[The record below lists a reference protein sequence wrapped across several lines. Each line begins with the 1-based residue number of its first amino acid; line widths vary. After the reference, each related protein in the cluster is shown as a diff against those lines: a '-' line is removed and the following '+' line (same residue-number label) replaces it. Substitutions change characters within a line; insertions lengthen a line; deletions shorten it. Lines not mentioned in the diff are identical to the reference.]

1 MPDKKPGVIVP
12 DLNGRRALVTGASD
26 GLGLEITRRLAQAGA
41 EVVMP
46 VRNPS
51 KGAAA
56 ERKILDAWPRAR
68 LSVRELDLASMTSV
82 TQLGSEL
89 MAEGRPFDIWINN
102 AAVMVPPKRVETEDG
117 FELQFATNFLGHFA
131 LVGQVLPLLKAGRA
145 RVTTMSSVGSRNGEI
160 NFDDLQSKR
169 HYRPWPAYHQ
179 SKLALTLFA
188 RELDRRSDRNG
199 WGITSNVAH
208 PGFTTTNLQS
218 AGSNMGRRS
227 PSPMS
232 WAFPRIARWFPWL
245 IQQVGTGAL
254 PALYAAT
261 CPEAGGDTMYGPGGF
276 FHLTGAPKIQKF
288 YRSTENPR
296 VAERIWQTA
305 EDLTGTTF
313 A

>member
-12 DLNGRRALVTGASD
+12 DLDGRRALVTGASD
-26 GLGLEITRRLAQAGA
+26 GIGLEITRRLAQAGA

-46 VRNPS
+46 VRNPA

-56 ERKILDAWPRAR
+56 ERKIRDAWPRAR
-68 LSVRELDLASMTSV
+68 LSLRELNLASMASV
-82 TQLGSEL
+82 TDLGSEL
-89 MAEGRPFDIWINN
+89 MRDGQLFDIWINN
-102 AAVMVPPKRVETEDG
+102 AAIMVPPKRIETDDG
-117 FELQFATNFLGHFA
+117 FELQLATNFLGHFA
-131 LVGQVLPLLKAGRA
+131 LVGQVLPLLKASQA
-145 RVTTMSSVGSRNGEI
+145 RVTTLSSVGSRNGEI
-160 NFDDLQSKR
+160 NFDDLQSKK

-188 RELDRRSDRNG
+188 RELDRRSRRYG
-199 WGITSNVAH
+199 WGIVSNVAH

-245 IQQVGTGAL
+245 IQQVGPGAL

-261 CPEAGGDTMYGPGGF
+261 SPQAGGDTMYGPGGF
-276 FHLTGAPKIQKF
+276 FHLTGAPEAQKF
-288 YRSTENPR
+288 YRSTDNAHL
-296 VAERIWQTA
+296 AERIWQAA

>member
-1 MPDKKPGVIVP
+1 MPDKKLGVIVP

-26 GLGLEITRRLAQAGA
+26 GLGLEIARQLAQAGA

-56 ERKILDAWPRAR
+56 ERKILDAWPRAKVS
-68 LSVRELDLASMTSV
+68 LRELDLASMTSV

-89 MAEGRPFDIWINN
+89 MREGRPFDIWINN
-102 AAVMVPPKRVETEDG
+102 AAVMVPPKRVETKDG

-145 RVTTMSSVGSRNGEI
+145 RVTTMSSVGSRNGHI
-160 NFDDLQSKR
+160 NFDDLQSTK
-169 HYRPWPAYHQ
+169 HYHPWPAYHQ

-188 RELDRRSDRNG
+188 RELDRRSRRHG
-199 WGITSNVAH
+199 WDIISNVAH

-261 CPEAGGDTMYGPGGF
+261 SPEAGGDTMYGPGGF
-276 FHLTGAPKIQKF
+276 FHLTGAPTVQEF
-288 YRSTENPR
+288 YSSTDSPA

-305 EDLTGTTF
+305 EDLTGITS

>member
-1 MPDKKPGVIVP
+1 MPDTKPGIVVP
-12 DLNGRRALVTGASD
+12 DLSDRRALVTGASD

-56 ERKILDAWPRAR
+56 ERKILDAWPRAK
-68 LSVRELDLASMTSV
+68 LSLRELDLASMTSV

-89 MAEGRPFDIWINN
+89 IREGRPFDIWINN

-169 HYRPWPAYHQ
+169 HYHPWPAYHQ

-188 RELDRRSDRNG
+188 RELDRRSHRNG
-199 WGITSNVAH
+199 WGIISNVAH

-227 PSPMS
+227 PSMMS

-261 CPEAGGDTMYGPGGF
+261 SPEAGGDTMYGPGGF

-296 VAERIWQTA
+296 VAQRIWQTA